1 MQGLKFAVIFMGIL
15 IVAGFALVIV
25 TLASRFTEDKGTGF
39 GERSLAAPEGCGI
52 ASAEAAEDRLIV
64 RLDGLAD
71 RGCQQVLVLD
81 LKTGETLGRLS
92 LTATQ

>member
-1 MQGLKFAVIFMGIL
+1 MQALKAAVIFMGVL
-15 IVAGFALVIV
+15 IVAGVALIIV
-25 TLASRFTEDKGTGF
+25 TLASRFSEDKATGF
-39 GERSLAAPEGCGI
+39 GERSLAAPEGCSI
-52 ASAEAAEDRLIV
+52 ASAEAADDRLIV

-81 LKTGETLGRLS
+81 LETGETLGRLS